1 MTLVGLPSCKPKP
14 KWALIFLSVSL
25 CALALVRFAAAGWLA
40 GCDRVSRSEFCKSSW
55 SRVNLFSPFWKRVRS
70 RRPKWAGLAHPPV
83 RFFGLG
89 AGGVWGV
96 WCCFQMFVGFWHA
109 RLPLRSRH
117 FRLQKRLAP
126 RSRILSL
133 QKKEEELR
141 EQAAAMWSTTVAP
154 FSLTF
159 VQRKKHPNCDVII
172 SCASSSS
179 SSSSS
184 CACSIIIVIIIIIII
199 MFLQISAEF
208 ED

>member
-1 MTLVGLPSCKPKP
+1 
-14 KWALIFLSVSL
+14 
-25 CALALVRFAAAGWLA
+25 
-40 GCDRVSRSEFCKSSW
+40 
-55 SRVNLFSPFWKRVRS
+55 
-70 RRPKWAGLAHPPV
+70 
-83 RFFGLG
+83 
-89 AGGVWGV
+89 
-96 WCCFQMFVGFWHA
+96 
-109 RLPLRSRH
+109 
-117 FRLQKRLAP
+117 LQKRLAP

-133 QKKEEELR
+133 QKKKEELR

-179 SSSSS
+179 SS
-184 CACSIIIVIIIIIII
+184 CACSIIIVIIIIIIIII

>member
-1 MTLVGLPSCKPKP
+1 
-14 KWALIFLSVSL
+14 
-25 CALALVRFAAAGWLA
+25 
-40 GCDRVSRSEFCKSSW
+40 
-55 SRVNLFSPFWKRVRS
+55 
-70 RRPKWAGLAHPPV
+70 
-83 RFFGLG
+83 
-89 AGGVWGV
+89 
-96 WCCFQMFVGFWHA
+96 
-109 RLPLRSRH
+109 
-117 FRLQKRLAP
+117 LQKRLAP

-179 SSSSS
+179 SSS